1 MGMWTRLKLIF
12 STKASSAMDRA
23 EDPRQVLDYAY
34 TQQQLLLVKLRQ
46 GLVEVATSKQQL
58 ERQSKKLE
66 ARVPQLEDQAKRA
79 LGAGRDDLAR
89 IALERKRSAA
99 AELVGLSAQ
108 IAEVGAEEKRLAGQE
123 RSLQV
128 RIEEFRTH
136 RDVVSARY
144 SASEAEVKVKEA
156 LSGVS
161 GELAELGMAVGRAEE
176 KADRLQSRAKALD
189 SLVDIGALES
199 AGGGD
204 YVETELKRLTS
215 GAEIDDELE
224 RLKAEIATP
233 KLPVQA
239 GDGNHGS

>member
-1 MGMWTRLKLIF
+1 MGTWTRLKLIF

-79 LGAGRDDLAR
+79 LGAGR
-89 IALERKRSAA
+89 
-99 AELVGLSAQ
+99 
-108 IAEVGAEEKRLAGQE
+108 
-123 RSLQV
+123 
-128 RIEEFRTH
+128 
-136 RDVVSARY
+136 
-144 SASEAEVKVKEA
+144 
-156 LSGVS
+156 

-189 SLVDIGALES
+189 SLVDIGALEP

-204 YVETELKRLTS
+204 YVENELKRLTS

-224 RLKAEIATP
+224 RLKAEIAAP
-233 KLPVQA
+233 RLPVQA